1 MAWQAY
7 RLVFRLENPL
17 HVGWRKIG
25 NLMQTR
31 YYVPGRGFWGAVTTN
46 LARWLGETNYR
57 QTGEGVREN
66 LRFGYF
72 YPAENPDKPLYP
84 VQAQESTVYG
94 EDKLPEAT
102 FERCFLTSLASTA
115 IAAEAFAGQEG
126 SLHEVEFLS
135 PSLG

>member
-7 RLVFRLENPL
+7 RLVFRLESPL

-31 YYVPGRGFWGAVTTN
+31 YYVPGRVFLGAVTTN

-57 QTGEGVREN
+57 QTGEWVREN

-72 YPAENPDKPLYP
+72 YPAENPDKPSVSCSGPRKHRL
-84 VQAQESTVYG
+84 
-94 EDKLPEAT
+94 
-102 FERCFLTSLASTA
+102 RR
-115 IAAEAFAGQEG
+115 GQVTRG
-126 SLHEVEFLS
+126 NI
-135 PSLG
+135 